1 MRDLDQPITLE
12 RALALERAEMIALY
26 KAHVNP
32 DLCSLLGLIG
42 FDRRFI
48 LAEGVEVTDDQGRVY
63 LDFLGGYG
71 ALSLGHNHPEVIAAV
86 ESVSHVPNLLQ
97 ASLGS
102 LVAPL
107 ATSIATVAPGDLNKC
122 FFCNSG
128 AEAVEGAL
136 KLARIST
143 GRQDFIY
150 AEDSFHGKSM
160 GALSVTGRDKYRQPF
175 EPLVPGCHGV
185 PFGDTDALAAVLSEH
200 ECAAFI
206 VEPIQGEGGI
216 IVPPDGYM
224 KAAEELCHAHG
235 ALLITDEIQTGFGR
249 TGTLFAVEHDG
260 ARPDIMA
267 ISKSLGGGI
276 MPIGAYVAT
285 DVVWEAG
292 YGDRDR
298 CVLHTSTFGGNTR
311 ACAAALKTIEIIMRD
326 DLAGAARRKGEMFKR
341 ELESIGERYGLVKEV
356 RGRGLMLGVEFYEP
370 KIAKNLSHEYLAAS
384 VAGLL
389 LQDHGIITAYTLNNP
404 NVIRFEPP
412 LTVTDEQI
420 GRALE
425 AFDDTL
431 KHHKSLVGVVAGL
444 GRTLLQ
450 RGRS

>member
-1 MRDLDQPITLE
+1 MRDSGQPITLE
-12 RALALERAEMIALY
+12 RARALERAETISLY

-42 FDRRFI
+42 FDRRFV
-48 LAEGVEVTDDQGRVY
+48 LAEGVEVTDDQGREY

-71 ALSLGHNHPEVIAAV
+71 ALNLGHNHPEVTEAV
-86 ESVSHVPNLLQ
+86 ESVSHLPNLLQ

-107 ATSIATVAPGDLNKC
+107 AASIATVTPGDLSKC

-143 GRQDFIY
+143 GRRDFVY

-185 PFGDTDALAAVLSEH
+185 PFGDTDALAAVLSEQ

-224 KAAEELCHAHG
+224 KAAEELCHTHG
-235 ALLITDEIQTGFGR
+235 TLLVADEIQTGFGR

-267 ISKSLGGGI
+267 LSKSVGGEI
-276 MPIGAYVAT
+276 MPICASVAT
-285 DVVWEAG
+285 NAVWEAG

-311 ACAAALKTIEIIMRD
+311 ACAAALKTIEIIVRD
-326 DLAGAARRKGEMFKR
+326 DLAGAARRKGDMFKR

-370 KIAKNLSHEYLAAS
+370 KIAKSLSHEYLASS

-389 LQDHGIITAYTLNNP
+389 LQDHGIITAYTLNDP

-412 LTVTDEQI
+412 LTVTDEEI

-425 AFDDTL
+425 EVRGE
-431 KHHKSLVGVVAGL
+431 VGVDAEAGEAVE
-444 GRTLLQ
+444 
-450 RGRS
+450 